1 MKHSIINNDFVKAL
15 YSAQEKNIS
24 QPHIL
29 EHKNISPRNSKVYSL
44 YYVCVKQRSL
54 TIAHYLQGN
63 LAFSNTKF
71 LFPFKSQLWHG
82 YFKIKVEKCFVRN

>member
-15 YSAQEKNIS
+15 FSVQEENIS

-29 EHKNISPRNSKVYSL
+29 QHRNSKIYNL

-63 LAFSNTKF
+63 LAFSNIKF
-71 LFPFKSQLWHG
+71 LFPFISQLWHG
-82 YFKIKVEKCFVRN
+82 YFEIKVEKCFVKN